1 MLQLIFSECICI
13 ESMVNVLRSLELAK
27 YLLLYWEN
35 WSPLQTLA
43 IFYFESAASAV
54 SNLKLLLYNLSQS
67 ESNGKP

>member
-1 MLQLIFSECICI
+1 MLK
-13 ESMVNVLRSLELAK
+13 MGTDKYAKAK